1 MFTTLFF
8 LFHFASAQSS
18 LEGVQTGRYEIHHI
32 RAPAAAK
39 TVAPAKKKRSSAS
52 EETEAK
58 VVVEQNLK
66 TEIKVEEP
74 APPSVENPEEKVV
87 EPTLSEQA
95 RELLNGKVD
104 QVYNF
109 YQEQIHPDDPRNNRV
124 EIQFSPG
131 FIHNESKSN
140 YSFRDY
146 GSSFSALSFDSHVWF
161 TPLIGV
167 SGKFTFS
174 FASDLSGDK
183 VTQSR
188 IPAHYEF
195 LDLAVNLRNYFG
207 LSRKA
212 KSWELDLL
220 YTDYKLSVP
229 SDNQF
234 RARLKSSGVGLGLKA
249 RLPTSASYAW
259 TLGASFFP
267 RLQHSEE
274 ATGASIQSGGN
285 AESNRIGF
293 DVGGEFK
300 FSRFSQIIWSVGM
313 MSEKNLFAGSAGL
326 VDPATGQ
333 TPNNVGVT
341 STFYLFNLGYRWGQ

>member
-1 MFTTLFF
+1 MLATLFF
-8 LFHFASAQSS
+8 MMNFAFAQSP
-18 LEGVQTGRYEIHHI
+18 LEGVETGRYEIHHE
-32 RAPAAAK
+32 ASLAAVVLK
-39 TVAPAKKKRSSAS
+39 HAKKTRKPSSEDA
-52 EETEAK
+52 ETK
-58 VVVEQNLK
+58 VAVEQK
-66 TEIKVEEP
+66 AEAEIKVQAP
-74 APPSVENPEEKVV
+74 ALVVDNSEEKL
-87 EPTLSEQA
+87 EPSLSEQG

-104 QVYNF
+104 KIYEF
-109 YQEQIHPDDPRNNRV
+109 YQERIHPDDPRNNRV
-124 EIQFSPG
+124 EIQISPG
-131 FIHNESKSN
+131 FMHNESKSN

-146 GSSFSALSFDSHVWF
+146 GSSFSNLTFESRVWF

-174 FASDLSGDK
+174 FAADLSGDK

-220 YTDYKLSVP
+220 YTDYKLDAP
-229 SDNQF
+229 SDNNY
-234 RARLKSSGVGLGLKA
+234 RARLKSSGLGLGLKT

-274 ATGASIQSGGN
+274 ATGAAIQSGGG
-285 AESNRIGF
+285 AESARIGF
-293 DVGGEFK
+293 DVGGEYK
-300 FSRFSQIIWSVGM
+300 FTRFSQVIWSVGM
-313 MSEKNLFAGSAGL
+313 MSEKNLFSGSAGL

-333 TPNNVGVT
+333 TPSNVGVT
-341 STFYLFNLGYRWGQ
+341 STFYMFNLGYRWGQ

>member
-1 MFTTLFF
+1 MLATF
-8 LFHFASAQSS
+8 LFILNFAFAQSP
-18 LEGVQTGRYEIHHI
+18 LDGVETGRYEIH
-32 RAPAAAK
+32 RDANSAATAPR
-39 TVAPAKKKRSSAS
+39 PAKKKRKPSS
-52 EETEAK
+52 EELESKYAA
-58 VVVEQNLK
+58 EQKIK
-66 TEIKVEEP
+66 TEIKVQ
-74 APPSVENPEEKVV
+74 APVASVVENYEEKP
-87 EPTLSEQA
+87 EPTLSEQG

-104 QVYNF
+104 KIYEF
-109 YQEQIHPDDPRNNRV
+109 YQERIHPDDPRNNRV

-131 FIHNESKSN
+131 FMHNESKSS
-140 YSFRDY
+140 YSYRDY
-146 GSSFSALSFDSHVWF
+146 GSSFSNLSFESRVWF

-174 FASDLSGDK
+174 FAADLSGDK

-229 SDNQF
+229 SDNNY
-234 RARLKSSGVGLGLKA
+234 RARLKSSGVGLGLKT
-249 RLPTSASYAW
+249 RLPTSANYAW

-274 ATGASIQSGGN
+274 STGAAIQSGGA
-285 AESNRIGF
+285 AESTRIGL

-300 FSRFSQIIWSVGM
+300 FTRFSQVIWSVGM
-313 MSEKNLFAGSAGL
+313 MSEKNLFSGSAGL

-333 TPNNVGVT
+333 TPSNVGVT
-341 STFYLFNLGYRWGQ
+341 STFYMFNLGYRWGQ